1 MFKLSSLI
9 GNLAQQGMMLEQA
22 HPIRRLMLLKPL
34 VEEPEHPIPTG
45 AINGRITFKEV
56 GFRYPNRPPVIRD
69 FTLDIR
75 PGERLALVGT
85 SGNGKSTLLKLVD
98 RFYDPQE
105 GTIELD
111 GVPITRLSFQDLRSS
126 TGYVLQESYLF
137 GFSVRENIRFGRPEA
152 SDEEIEQAAKAA
164 MAHEFILQL
173 PQGYDTLVGDRG
185 MKLSG
190 GQKQRIAIARM
201 LISDPKI
208 VLLDEATSAL
218 DNVSEAE
225 VKTALDRLFEGRTMI
240 AVAHR
245 LSTIKDFDRIV
256 VMDEGTIAE
265 IGTYE
270 QLIAREGIFYNLAQ
284 GQDQTAAITVDSE
297 VTL

>member
-1 MFKLSSLI
+1 M
-9 GNLAQQGMMLEQA
+9 
-22 HPIRRLMLLKPL
+22 
-34 VEEPEHPIPTG
+34 
-45 AINGRITFKEV
+45 
-56 GFRYPNRPPVIRD
+56 
-69 FTLDIR
+69 
-75 PGERLALVGT
+75 ALVGT